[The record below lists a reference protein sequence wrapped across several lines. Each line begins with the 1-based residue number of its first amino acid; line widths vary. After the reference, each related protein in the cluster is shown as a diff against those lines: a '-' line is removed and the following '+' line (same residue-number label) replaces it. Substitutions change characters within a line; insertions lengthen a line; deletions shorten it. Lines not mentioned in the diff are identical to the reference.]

1 MNDLSLLGVRIETLG
16 CRLNQTESE
25 GLAFLF
31 AKMGFYVF
39 SQETGNTKERNL
51 NSIFLC
57 IVNTCTV
64 TSKAEQKARRL
75 IRLLLKTHK
84 SAIILVTGCYA
95 ELDSLKIENIDERI
109 VTFSGKKKD
118 VLAKL
123 PLYLKEHLIKKKEN
137 AFFTYSFIKDVLI
150 RFKNEVLENYLKLN
164 SNTKFTPIFNLS
176 SPTFMFHSR
185 ATLKVEDGC
194 NNACTF
200 CRIRLARGKAI
211 SLPLK
216 EAVKRLKEI
225 EDMGASEVV
234 ITGVNLSQY
243 KSEGKTFPYLLESLL
258 EETKNIKIRISSL
271 YPEII
276 TKEIISIIKHKRI
289 CPHFHLSIQSGSD
302 EILKKMGRLY
312 RKKNIY
318 KAVERIREAKE
329 KPFIGS
335 DIITGFPSED
345 EECFLQTKTMCEEL
359 SFTGIHAFPFSPRPG
374 TMAFSMKQK
383 VSERTACERV
393 EILNEIAKVN
403 YVAYLKSCEG
413 DKVFAVVEVSHDNK
427 LFVTTENYLHL
438 PFLSN
443 KKHIGGDGVMVHIL
457 NGFAV
462 ETYDNEV

>member
-137 AFFTYSFIKDVLI
+137 VFFTYLFIKDVLI

-216 EAVKRLKEI
+216 EAVKRLK
-225 EDMGASEVV
+225 
-234 ITGVNLSQY
+234 
-243 KSEGKTFPYLLESLL
+243 
-258 EETKNIKIRISSL
+258 
-271 YPEII
+271 
-276 TKEIISIIKHKRI
+276 
-289 CPHFHLSIQSGSD
+289 
-302 EILKKMGRLY
+302 
-312 RKKNIY
+312 
-318 KAVERIREAKE
+318 
-329 KPFIGS
+329 
-335 DIITGFPSED
+335 
-345 EECFLQTKTMCEEL
+345 
-359 SFTGIHAFPFSPRPG
+359 
-374 TMAFSMKQK
+374 
-383 VSERTACERV
+383 
-393 EILNEIAKVN
+393 
-403 YVAYLKSCEG
+403 
-413 DKVFAVVEVSHDNK
+413 
-427 LFVTTENYLHL
+427 
-438 PFLSN
+438 
-443 KKHIGGDGVMVHIL
+443 
-457 NGFAV
+457 
-462 ETYDNEV
+462 